1 MKENSVSSAI
11 TIKELEQKLY
21 SYVAGVL
28 PPLTSTSSLGY
39 TVRFEGYAVQQY
51 PLHAD
56 VIRRN
61 ECYIMARNVKPIYYA
76 KDGED
81 TVCEAELE
89 YLITILNRQTNFIL
103 DDVMTQA
110 LRLCGSGDGY
120 DFLDYVGISRFR
132 PIRTYVKD
140 ERNNSCFVCEISLI
154 IRALIKLEG
163 IKESPLSDRIGIN
176 IYDHEHLVAEVSA

>member
-39 TVRFEGYAVQQY
+39 TVRFEGYAVQKY
-51 PLHAD
+51 PIHAD
-56 VIRRN
+56 VARRN
-61 ECYIMARNVKPIYYA
+61 ECYVMARNGKPIYYA
-76 KDGED
+76 KDGEAP
-81 TVCEAELE
+81 VCEAELE
-89 YLITILNRQTNFIL
+89 YLITLLNKQTNFIL

-110 LRLCGSGDGY
+110 LRLCGSGEGY
-120 DFLDYVGISRFR
+120 DFLNYIGVSRFR

-154 IRALIKLEG
+154 IRCLIKLED
-163 IKESPLSDRIGIN
+163 IKESPLADNIDIN
-176 IYDHEHLVAEVSA
+176 IYDHDNQVAEVNV